1 MYDALAEIFVYGL
14 ALIYLILF
22 IVLAQYWVRT
32 IVRANRKKPHYP
44 PTSKPQGPLEVTSDK
59 S

>member
-32 IVRANRKKPHYP
+32 MVRANRKRPHYP
-44 PTSKPQGPLEVTSDK
+44 PASKPQEQFKAVSDK
-59 S
+59 

>member
-14 ALIYLILF
+14 ALTYLILF

-32 IVRANRKKPHYP
+32 MVRANKKTSRHPSA
-44 PTSKPQGPLEVTSDK
+44 SKPQEQLRPTSDK
-59 S
+59 